1 MLFLLNREIIEVDA
15 PEVYLAQN
23 WRRIGCGD
31 PVCMMASDAV
41 NFSIM
46 VVNSHIKEGIE
57 LENETMLDIAALLV
71 TKTGANAALFTG
83 TEEARLNVLNDVVL
97 EKLRGGRNLDVHS
110 EDFWTNAA

>member
-1 MLFLLNREIIEVDA
+1 MLFLLNREIIEVEA
-15 PEVYLAQN
+15 PELYLAQN

-31 PVCMMASDAV
+31 PVSMMASDAV

-46 VVNSHIKEGIE
+46 VVNTHLKEGIE
-57 LENETMLDIAALLV
+57 MGAETMLDIAALLV

-97 EKLRGGRNLDVHS
+97 ENLRGGRNFDGAS
-110 EDFWTNAA
+110 EDVWTNAA